1 MRKHICRTG
10 AAHSPPAADRLTQM
24 ASSGRRRF
32 KAYGSGKA
40 GAEVQRQQSED
51 APGFLNANE
60 ASSLHSELAQLGE
73 AHREVNESLASLSS
87 LSSSLASTQH
97 SAERRASAAIHAQ
110 LEPAHADLSAKHS
123 HLASAQSELSSAISL
138 AQAALRGGN
147 PPDSRTTANALR
159 LAEDARSMGVNTSCV
174 PQCVDLAVPGS
185 QSSQCDGSG
194 MLPSG
199 VCVWCGR
206 LLARSEGDSRN
217 RQLGDP
223 IDAPSVPR
231 QPKSR
236 SDEMEEALLAS
247 GGCADV
253 ERLRSMYKREIVSL
267 VQKSA
272 SKRRSCNP
280 SRGVQTELPETCKRA
295 VQADASEEPISGR
308 ELERL
313 RVANEQAERER
324 DCALRERDEL
334 QQMLNRSN
342 CNGALVTNQ
351 DSGTHEQAAPA
362 HGEARS
368 EGDATAE
375 VRKLCEEVKQSLAAF
390 QQSQCQQQPRDRE
403 EEPKDCRNE
412 GAEGVT
418 REPELQPSDMDAST
432 AAADKKEGEAHVPA
446 DFSRL
451 LYELEQMKRR
461 VEGQQQHQ
469 PYERKQEQHDNA
481 RATQADRAVL
491 DEYSVPDDR
500 SVQNSWQCPQ
510 QSAEGNDCI
519 RSLGEPQEVEEDLP
533 NARIDAF
540 GFFRL
545 PRGRVANG
553 R

>member
-1 MRKHICRTG
+1 
-10 AAHSPPAADRLTQM
+10 
-24 ASSGRRRF
+24 
-32 KAYGSGKA
+32 
-40 GAEVQRQQSED
+40 
-51 APGFLNANE
+51 
-60 ASSLHSELAQLGE
+60 
-73 AHREVNESLASLSS
+73 
-87 LSSSLASTQH
+87 
-97 SAERRASAAIHAQ
+97 
-110 LEPAHADLSAKHS
+110 
-123 HLASAQSELSSAISL
+123 
-138 AQAALRGGN
+138 
-147 PPDSRTTANALR
+147 
-159 LAEDARSMGVNTSCV
+159 
-174 PQCVDLAVPGS
+174 
-185 QSSQCDGSG
+185 
-194 MLPSG
+194 
-199 VCVWCGR
+199 
-206 LLARSEGDSRN
+206 
-217 RQLGDP
+217 
-223 IDAPSVPR
+223 
-231 QPKSR
+231 
-236 SDEMEEALLAS
+236 MEEALLAS

-267 VQKSA
+267 VQRSA

-334 QQMLNRSN
+334 QHMLHRST

-351 DSGTHEQAAPA
+351 DGGTHEQAAPA

-375 VRKLCEEVKQSLAAF
+375 VRKLCEDIKQSLAAF
-390 QQSQCQQQPRDRE
+390 QQSQCQQQPRDV
-403 EEPKDCRNE
+403 DCRNE
-412 GAEGVT
+412 GAEGVK
-418 REPELQPSDMDAST
+418 RESELQPSDMDAST

-451 LYELEQMKRR
+451 LHELEQMKRR

-469 PYERKQEQHDNA
+469 PYEPKQEQHDNA

-500 SVQNSWQCPQ
+500 SMQNSWQCPQ

>member
-1 MRKHICRTG
+1 
-10 AAHSPPAADRLTQM
+10 
-24 ASSGRRRF
+24 
-32 KAYGSGKA
+32 
-40 GAEVQRQQSED
+40 
-51 APGFLNANE
+51 
-60 ASSLHSELAQLGE
+60 
-73 AHREVNESLASLSS
+73 
-87 LSSSLASTQH
+87 
-97 SAERRASAAIHAQ
+97 
-110 LEPAHADLSAKHS
+110 
-123 HLASAQSELSSAISL
+123 
-138 AQAALRGGN
+138 
-147 PPDSRTTANALR
+147 
-159 LAEDARSMGVNTSCV
+159 
-174 PQCVDLAVPGS
+174 
-185 QSSQCDGSG
+185 
-194 MLPSG
+194 
-199 VCVWCGR
+199 
-206 LLARSEGDSRN
+206 
-217 RQLGDP
+217 
-223 IDAPSVPR
+223 
-231 QPKSR
+231 
-236 SDEMEEALLAS
+236 MEEALLAS

-334 QQMLNRSN
+334 QQMLNRSK

-375 VRKLCEEVKQSLAAF
+375 VRKLCEEIKQSLAAF
-390 QQSQCQQQPRDRE
+390 QQSQYQQQPRDLE

-412 GAEGVT
+412 GAEGVQ
-418 REPELQPSDMDAST
+418 RESELQSSDMDSSP

-451 LYELEQMKRR
+451 LCELDQMKRR

-469 PYERKQEQHDNA
+469 PYERPQERHDNA
-481 RATQADRAVL
+481 RAAQADRAVL
-491 DEYSVPDDR
+491 DEYGVPDDT
-500 SVQNSWQCPQ
+500 SMQNSWQYPQ
-510 QSAEGNDCI
+510 QPAEGKDCI
-519 RSLGEPQEVEEDLP
+519 RSSGEPQEVEEELP